1 MLKNVSISA
10 RLFLLIGTLSIFII
24 AIGAVSIKESS
35 NIASA
40 AEKAKT
46 SQSLEVVQSQIAELA
61 SSAHALATLSIVLLV
76 AGLACAAFFAV
87 TSTRAITKPLHEVET
102 TLLAMSQQTGGAAS
116 QVSASSQ
123 GLADG
128 SSRQASSIQQTSA
141 ALSELSNTTSRN
153 ADNAVK
159 ARNMANETRA
169 AAEDGSQ
176 GMNEM
181 FEAMNAIKASSDNI
195 ANIIKAIDEIAFQ
208 TNILALNAAVEAA
221 RAGEAGA
228 GFAVVADEVRNL
240 AQRCAAA
247 AKDTASQ
254 IEDSIQRSERGV
266 EISNRVGESFENI
279 LGKARNVNELVE
291 EISNASQE
299 QTNSISQ
306 INSAV
311 SELDRDIQ
319 ANSATAEETAST
331 SEELSSQAEM
341 LQQTVLDLQRIL
353 SGQDHQ
359 PSATFSSN
367 RRSAT
372 KNTQSTDWDSFDLDS
387 DRSKN
392 EVLFN

>member
-1 MLKNVSISA
+1 MLKNVSISV
-10 RLFLLIGTLSIFII
+10 RLFILIGTLSFFIV
-24 AIGAVSIKESS
+24 ATSLVSMVCSS
-35 NIASA
+35 QITSA
-40 AEKAKT
+40 AEKVQAA
-46 SQSLEVVQSQIAELA
+46 QSLELAQAQLNDLA
-61 SSAHALATLSIVLLV
+61 SSAGQYSTTSVALLV
-76 AGLACAAFFAV
+76 SGLVCAGFFAF
-87 TSTRAITKPLHEVET
+87 TAIGAITKPLNEVET
-102 TLLAMSQQTGGAAS
+102 TLLAMSQQTGSAAA

-153 ADNAVK
+153 ADNAAK
-159 ARNMANETRA
+159 ARTMANETRS
-169 AAEDGSQ
+169 AAEDGSE
-176 GMNEM
+176 GMHEM

-266 EISNRVGESFENI
+266 EISNRVGESFDNI
-279 LGKARNVNELVE
+279 LGKARNVNEIVE
-291 EISNASQE
+291 EISTASQE

-319 ANSATAEETAST
+319 ANSATAEETASILPAVNET
-331 SEELSSQAEM
+331 YGKVIYFQKPNDTLPLGEPY
-341 LQQTVLDLQRIL
+341 VLIV
-353 SGQDHQ
+353 QDMPEQ
-359 PSATFSSN
+359 
-367 RRSAT
+367 
-372 KNTQSTDWDSFDLDS
+372 D
-387 DRSKN
+387 
-392 EVLFN
+392 